1 MCAFID
7 GRAQILLFKKR
18 KKGLKNIKINVK
30 YLSISSSTTT
40 TCKLNSLR
48 CWGSSADKPSW
59 PSWIKQCHQFKP
71 TKRKTTG
78 MWQWWRTSPKCCEKQ
93 RNLFWSWQERIQSH
107 FPNFFQTR
115 YWVQFSRRDY
125 EDFKA
130 RISSTWSPSE
140 IYEINPYQ

>member
-48 CWGSSADKPSW
+48 C
-59 PSWIKQCHQFKP
+59 
-71 TKRKTTG
+71 
-78 MWQWWRTSPKCCEKQ
+78 
-93 RNLFWSWQERIQSH
+93 
-107 FPNFFQTR
+107 
-115 YWVQFSRRDY
+115 
-125 EDFKA
+125 
-130 RISSTWSPSE
+130 
-140 IYEINPYQ
+140 